1 MRRLSWSCH
10 SPTRRLSEFQLSVQ
24 ESEHGHFFP
33 TLKRFLRVSTNSRR
47 CLGNRLVGAGG
58 TSKFNRVVHSD
69 IVNKKAV
76 EAIRAV
82 SKKPHGIFCVDLKE
96 DVKDVPCPT
105 EINCRFTTNVHYLSL
120 ASIKLG
126 HPEWNF
132 PWLAARLALEEEI
145 PDCAKTN
152 ALPDDL
158 WFTKNTD
165 MGFTMVQGNH

>member
-47 CLGNRLVGAGG
+47 CLDG
-58 TSKFNRVVHSD
+58 TSRVSERKQSRSLRM
-69 IVNKKAV
+69 ILPTCGSSASSI
-76 EAIRAV
+76 IR
-82 SKKPHGIFCVDLKE
+82 VDLKE
-96 DVKDVPCPT
+96 DVKKVPCPT

-158 WFTKNTD
+158 
-165 MGFTMVQGNH
+165 GFTMVQGNHWKAVEVF